1 MFVTAIAH
9 VLVAAVVTLIMR
21 FINIFRFCGIDP
33 VSRVLDLDQFAIK
46 VRSGRFTREHMQ
58 AWSVYESLEN
68 EFKCQT
74 HTREEGSVLR
84 AEVHVSEST
93 E

>member
-1 MFVTAIAH
+1 
-9 VLVAAVVTLIMR
+9 
-21 FINIFRFCGIDP
+21 
-33 VSRVLDLDQFAIK
+33 
-46 VRSGRFTREHMQ
+46 MQ
-58 AWSVYESLEN
+58 AWSVYEALEN